1 MEFRGS
7 YASYPGPGDVGIGW
21 NRFYNDEADDDGPY
35 LEDDD
40 LTADP
45 DFDEEEQE

>member
-7 YASYPGPGDVGIGW
+7 YASYPGPGDGIGW
-21 NRFYNDEADDDGPY
+21 NRFYNDESDDDGPY

>member
-7 YASYPGPGDVGIGW
+7 YASYPGPGDGIGW
-21 NRFYNDEADDDGPY
+21 NRFYNDEADGPY
-35 LEDDD
+35 LEDDE

>member
-7 YASYPGPGDVGIGW
+7 YASYPGPGDVGWG
-21 NRFYNDEADDDGPY
+21 RFYNDEADDDGPY